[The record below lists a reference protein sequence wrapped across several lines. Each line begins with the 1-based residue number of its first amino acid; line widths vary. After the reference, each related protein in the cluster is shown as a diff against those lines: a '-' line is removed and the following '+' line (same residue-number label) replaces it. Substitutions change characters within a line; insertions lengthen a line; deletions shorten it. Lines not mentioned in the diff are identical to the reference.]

1 MNSLERLKASK
12 AITGDSFDTLKFL
25 SIIDSYD
32 IVFNIIFNHKDFTYY
47 PYITLKSSEISNK
60 DENYVS
66 YIKKFNNFDDAY
78 ILGIDI
84 VIFLIL
90 TIYVREINEIEHTNK
105 HINYLS
111 EELPI
116 PIIISKLLYYNNE
129 NYFDIIK
136 SKVIKNVDWDELIKS
151 FTRQIISDW
160 DD

>member
-12 AITGDSFDTLKFL
+12 AITGNSYNTIDFI
-25 SIIDSYD
+25 SIIDSYE
-32 IVFNIIFNHKDFTYY
+32 IVFNVKFNHKDFTYY
-47 PYITLKSSEISNK
+47 PYVTFKSSKIPDI
-60 DENYVS
+60 DENYIE
-66 YIKKFNNFDDAY
+66 YIKKFNNFNDAY
-78 ILGIDI
+78 SFGVEI

-90 TIYVREINEIEHTNK
+90 TIYVREINEIVHTNK

-136 SKVIKNVDWDELIKS
+136 SKVIKNVDWNELINC
-151 FTRQIISDW
+151 FNRQIISDW